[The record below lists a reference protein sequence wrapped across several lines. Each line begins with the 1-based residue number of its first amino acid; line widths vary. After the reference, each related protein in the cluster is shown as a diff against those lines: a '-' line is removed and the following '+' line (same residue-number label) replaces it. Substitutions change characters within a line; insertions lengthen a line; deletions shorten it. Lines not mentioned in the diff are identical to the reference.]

1 MPEEQTKSKDHDW
14 KKWLLAGALI
24 LVFLA
29 LLALVGYVIVRR
41 WRLRTYL
48 REIRQADH
56 RRAVCLLGQYMVRWL
71 CYVKLWDGNG
81 SRYQVRESLE
91 EKFGEELSQ
100 RYQRA
105 IDVIQLSAYSDAEIT
120 SMERQETEA
129 VVHDLQSRILHTVGI
144 RQKLRMKF
152 IDFLY

>member
-1 MPEEQTKSKDHDW
+1 M
-14 KKWLLAGALI
+14 
-24 LVFLA
+24 
-29 LLALVGYVIVRR
+29 
-41 WRLRTYL
+41 
-48 REIRQADH
+48 
-56 RRAVCLLGQYMVRWL
+56 
-71 CYVKLWDGNG
+71 
-81 SRYQVRESLE
+81 E